1 MNYIKKFIRFNINKK
16 RSNIDKTIKF
26 NNTLLNRTNLTYF
39 IRSFGNK
46 NKNKTFYVIQRFR
59 GGGMFSNLN
68 FVIHHLLI
76 AKNLDLI
83 PIIDMMNFPT
93 KYNEKNK
100 INNTLNAWDYYFHPI
115 NKYNL
120 DEVYKSHRV
129 IIADGQTKGN
139 IEFDKFTNLNDD
151 HFKIYK
157 QLIKFKPFLINE
169 VSSFEKKN
177 FLKEKVLGVHFRGTD
192 MKTQERHPFP
202 ATPKQIIFLIHKE
215 LNKNK
220 YSKIFLVTEESRYVE
235 ILSKE
240 FGNKICFTN
249 AFRSEKHNIFEQN
262 FRKNHR
268 FKIGKENIVDML
280 LLSKTKKI
288 ICTNS
293 HLPDACKFINRRK
306 KIEFLEVNNGYNSN
320 NVLIAQYLWYIKS
333 ILPVNLGGFDKCP

>member
-1 MNYIKKFIRFNINKK
+1 MMNYIKKFIRFNINKK

-100 INNTLNAWDYYFHPI
+100 INNTLNAWNYYFHPI

-157 QLIKFKPFLINE
+157 QLIKFKPFLIIE
-169 VSSFEKKN
+169 VSSFEK
-177 FLKEKVLGVHFRGTD
+177 
-192 MKTQERHPFP
+192 
-202 ATPKQIIFLIHKE
+202 
-215 LNKNK
+215 
-220 YSKIFLVTEESRYVE
+220 
-235 ILSKE
+235 
-240 FGNKICFTN
+240 
-249 AFRSEKHNIFEQN
+249 
-262 FRKNHR
+262 
-268 FKIGKENIVDML
+268 
-280 LLSKTKKI
+280 
-288 ICTNS
+288 
-293 HLPDACKFINRRK
+293 
-306 KIEFLEVNNGYNSN
+306 
-320 NVLIAQYLWYIKS
+320 
-333 ILPVNLGGFDKCP
+333 